1 MSKFVDDYCDLSS
14 FDENKNDPVFYAHD
28 SSPCSLIEVF
38 GTKEIYS
45 QKEYLQNMKDFVG
58 LELAP
63 LLKKNGHAL
72 TISFELSSTTDQSID
87 TLFYPIYHNAAGKN
101 LNVNSIIDETKKNAS
116 ENSRYY
122 KMLIAVWSFPSLLN
136 KKDLKQAREANWQ
149 KRHELLTFRAINMMK
164 PFECIEALDHEHTGF
179 VQRVLSALDKAG
191 IVAKLLKPKDGKR
204 PDLAEIRKGIL
215 FHETPQNWSPFGI
228 NDRKYAG
235 VKSSV
240 NTDMSEF
247 FSPPI
252 SMQIMSSA
260 AKAENFRTINIG
272 GRSYALAIMQLFPRE
287 LAPFFDFIQSIKT
300 SGDKNM
306 PLRFTIHLEGGEF
319 NVALKSLLANFASI
333 TSAKSKNL
341 YNNLKQMK
349 EIADRDVDTFVKSWI
364 ISCTWREPYESD
376 EILEH
381 RRSYLT
387 RTLMSW
393 GSGLVTDSTV
403 NPLRTL
409 SETVAGMVRQVRTV
423 KPTFAPVTAMAQLLP
438 FYSSAPVFDKGET
451 IFTTMDGNLAPHEAF
466 SKDQQFWF
474 TLIFAPPGSGKS
486 VLMNRLNYE
495 FTAYSAGKSLPFVCV
510 IDIGVSA
517 SGYIKLI
524 QEALPENRRHE
535 AFQKRLINAR
545 HAAINPFDIG
555 LGHRMPL
562 LREKQFID
570 RFLLTIVGNEEKSHL
585 YEQIIQAATQRA
597 FQEKSDLEIN
607 SHPNTYEAG
616 KDPEVDKAC
625 LKHGVHIGS
634 REKWW
639 SIVDGLAE
647 AGDFINAERAQRQAV
662 PLIKDII
669 SILSQPAILEEFN
682 PEAVKYAT
690 SRLTSSLD
698 EFQIFAYETQLDFG
712 AARIAVIDLNDV
724 VINGQD
730 VHAHRN
736 NALMYMIARNI
747 FVQKI
752 GGDVEEIKT
761 MKFPTHMQKIYKNYW
776 EKHYED
782 IRETPKRLCYD
793 EYHMTGGSGQI
804 SSQVVAD
811 VRVCRKW
818 GLEIILASQF
828 LKDFNQNLQNV
839 ASTTFVLAAGSE
851 ESRNEIQQTFGFG
864 DAVKEQLKKYVHGTA
879 GNNKNGVNF
888 LANYKLKTGE
898 RWIILNNFPGS
909 KMLWA
914 LTTVAQDREVRD
926 EMYKRMSVTEALT
939 MLANRYPAATVGEDW
954 NRIADRV
961 DQEASIAKKLVDEI
975 IIENTS
981 IKMNTKN
988 NGL

>member
-14 FDENKNDPVFYAHD
+14 FDEKKNDPVFYAHD
-28 SSPCSLIEVF
+28 CSPCSLIEVS
-38 GTKEIYS
+38 GTKEIFS
-45 QKEYLQNMKDFVG
+45 TEEYLTNMRDFIG

-63 LLKKNGHAL
+63 LLKKSGHAL
-72 TISFELSSTTDQSID
+72 TISFEESSSIDQSIE
-87 TLFYPIYHNAAGKN
+87 TLFNPIYHNAAGKN
-101 LNVNSIIDETKKNAS
+101 LNLTSIIDETRKNS
-116 ENSRYY
+116 TNSARYY
-122 KMLIAVWSFPSLLN
+122 KMLIAVWSFPSLLT
-136 KKDLKQAREANWQ
+136 KKDLKQAQALNRE
-149 KRHELLTFRAINMMK
+149 KRRGLLFRAINVMN
-164 PFECIEALDHEHTGF
+164 PFSSIEALDHEHNGF
-179 VQRVLSALDKAG
+179 VRRVLSALDKAG
-191 IVAKLLKPKDGKR
+191 IVAKLLTPKNGKR
-204 PDLAEIRKGIL
+204 PDLAEIRRGLL
-215 FHETPQNWSPFGI
+215 FHETPSDWSPFGVY
-228 NDRKYAG
+228 DRKYAG
-235 VKSSV
+235 VKSSI

-247 FSPPI
+247 FSPPL

-260 AKAENFRTINIG
+260 AKAENFRNIEIG
-272 GRSYALAIMQLFPRE
+272 GRAYALAIMQLFPRE
-287 LAPFFDFIQSIKT
+287 LSPFLDFAKSIRT
-300 SGDKNM
+300 SGDRDM

-319 NVALKSLLANFASI
+319 NTPLKNLLSNFASL
-333 TSAKSKNL
+333 TSASAKNL
-341 YNNLKQMK
+341 YQNLRLMK
-349 EIADRDVDTFVKSWI
+349 EVADRDIDTFVKSWI
-364 ISCTWREPYESD
+364 ISCTWREPYETD

-393 GSGLVTDSTV
+393 GSGLVTDSTS

-409 SETVAGMVRQVRTV
+409 SETVAGLVSQVRTV
-423 KPTFAPVTAMAQLLP
+423 KPTFAPVTDMAQLLP
-438 FYSSAPVFDKGET
+438 FHFSAPIFEKGET
-451 IFTTMDGNLAPHEAF
+451 IFTTMDGQLAPHEAF

-570 RFLLTIVGNEEKSHL
+570 RFLQTLVGDEARAHL

-607 SHPNTYEAG
+607 SFPNTYEAG

-625 LKHGVHIGS
+625 LKHGVHIGAK
-634 REKWW
+634 EKWW

-669 SILSQPAILEEFN
+669 SVLSQPTMTEEFDTD
-682 PEAVKYAT
+682 AVKYVKT
-690 SRLTSSLD
+690 RLTSSLD
-698 EFQIFAYETQLDFG
+698 EFRIFAYETQLDFG

-730 VHAHRN
+730 AHAYRN

-761 MKFPTHMQKIYKNYW
+761 MKFPARMQKIYKRFW

-793 EYHMTGGSGQI
+793 EYHMTGGIGQI

-828 LKDFNQNLQNV
+828 LKDFSQNLQNV
-839 ASTTFVLAAGSE
+839 ASTTFILASGSE
-851 ESRNEIQQTFGFG
+851 ESRNEIQKTFGFS
-864 DAVKEQLKKYVHGTA
+864 DAVKEQLRQFVHGTKN
-879 GNNKNGVNF
+879 NNKNGVNF

-898 RWIILNNFPGS
+898 RWIVLNNFPGA

-926 EMYKRMSVTEALT
+926 EMYRRMSVTDALT

-954 NRIADRV
+954 RRIADQV
-961 DQEASIAKKLVDEI
+961 DKEASIAKKLVDEI
-975 IIENTS
+975 IMNSQTINTMS
-981 IKMNTKN
+981 
-988 NGL
+988 

>member
-28 SSPCSLIEVF
+28 GSPCSLIEVF

-45 QKEYLQNMKDFVG
+45 EQEYITNMRDFIG

-63 LLKKNGHAL
+63 LLKKTGHEL
-72 TISFELSSTTDQSID
+72 TVSFELSSTTEQSIN
-87 TLFYPIYHNAAGKN
+87 TLFNPIYNNASGKN
-101 LNVNSIIDETKKNAS
+101 LNVNSIIDETKNNAS
-116 ENSRYY
+116 KNSRYY

-136 KKDLKQAREANWQ
+136 KKNLKEELENNYK
-149 KRHELLTFRAINMMK
+149 KRQELAFRAINMMK
-164 PFECIEALDHEHTGF
+164 PFSSIETLDHEHNGF
-179 VQRVLSALDKAG
+179 VRRVLSALDKAG
-191 IVAKLLKPKDGKR
+191 IVAKLLEPENGKR

-215 FHETPQNWSPFGI
+215 FHETPQNWAPFGI
-228 NDRKYAG
+228 SNRKYAG
-235 VKSSV
+235 VKSAV
-240 NTDMSEF
+240 NNDMSEF

-252 SMQIMSSA
+252 SMQIMSSS
-260 AKAENFRTINIG
+260 AKTENFRTIKIG
-272 GRSYALAIMQLFPRE
+272 GRSYALAIMQLFPRD
-287 LAPFFDFIQSIKT
+287 LITFFDFIQSIRT
-300 SGDKNM
+300 SGDKDM

-319 NVALKSLLANFASI
+319 NVALKELLANFASI
-333 TSAKSKNL
+333 TSAAAKNL
-341 YNNLKQMK
+341 YKNLKLMK

-364 ISCTWREPYESD
+364 ICCTWREPYECD
-376 EILEH
+376 DILEH

-393 GSGLVTDSTV
+393 GGGLVSDNSF

-409 SETVAGMVRQVRTV
+409 SETVAGLVRQVRTV
-423 KPTFAPVTAMAQLLP
+423 KPTFAPVSDMTLLLP
-438 FYSSAPVFDKGET
+438 FNFSAPVFNKGET
-451 IFTTMDGNLAPHEAF
+451 IFTTIDGNLAPHEAF
-466 SKDQQFWF
+466 SKYQQFWF

-495 FTAYSAGKSLPFVCV
+495 FTAYSSGKSLPFVCV

-570 RFLLTIVGNEEKSHL
+570 RFLLTIVGDEARSHL

-616 KDPEVDKAC
+616 KDPIVDKAC
-625 LKHGVHIGS
+625 LKHGVHIGA

-639 SIVDGLAE
+639 SIVDGLAQ

-669 SILSQPAILEEFN
+669 SVLSQPTILEEFDYD
-682 PEAVKYAT
+682 AVKYAT

-698 EFQIFAYETQLDFG
+698 EFQIFSYETQLDFG

-724 VINGQD
+724 IINGQD
-730 VHAHRN
+730 IHAYRN

-761 MKFPTHMQKIYKNYW
+761 MKFPDHMRKIYKNYW

-793 EYHMTGGSGQI
+793 EYHMTGGISQI
-804 SSQVVAD
+804 SNQVIAD

-828 LKDFNQNLQNV
+828 LKDFSQNLQNV
-839 ASTTFVLAAGSE
+839 ASTTFILAAGSE
-851 ESRNEIQQTFGFG
+851 ESRNEVQQTFGFS
-864 DAVKEQLKKYVHGTA
+864 DAVKEQLRKYVHGTNS
-879 GNNKNGVNF
+879 NNGKGINF
-888 LANYKLKTGE
+888 LACYKLKTGE

-926 EMYKRMSVTEALT
+926 EMYKRMSVTDALAI
-939 MLANRYPAATVGEDW
+939 LSKRYPAATVGEDW
-954 NRIADRV
+954 SRIANHV
-961 DQEASIAKKLVDEI
+961 DQDESIAKKLVDEI
-975 IIENTS
+975 INENTTN
-981 IKMNTKN
+981 IV
-988 NGL
+988 G